1 MTAAGIDELLGTF
14 GVEPRELQALDPAHP
29 RFDAQRALLVL
40 PPQFA
45 AARPLLAGRYP
56 AAHEARAALAGGAA
70 PSTVATLPADAR
82 AWLIAPLAP
91 EADLRSLAGLRAV
104 MERLYGPDGCPWD
117 REQTHESLREYLL
130 EETYEVVDAIDR
142 GDVDGLREEL
152 GDLLAHVFMHTSMAQ
167 ERGEFSV
174 EDVVEGIAAKMVRR
188 HPHVFGDEDA
198 GSEEQ
203 LLDRWEE
210 IKAEERAA
218 ADGGA
223 ERPERGALD
232 SVPLA
237 APALQRSQSLQSRAA
252 RAGAL
257 EPELPALQAVA
268 RRHRCARRLRRG
280 GERRT
285 AAVGGRALR
294 QRHRR
299 RQRRGAARRGRRV
312 HRQFRRARASGARGG
327 GADRVARPG
336 AASLGVAGGRPRRPR
351 QQSARA
357 VEIQAPRGTI
367 GDAVHSQIHS
377 GVHS

>member
-1 MTAAGIDELLGTF
+1 MSAAGIDELIDTF
-14 GVEPRELQALDPAHP
+14 GVEPSELQALDPAHP
-29 RFDAQRALLVL
+29 RFDAQRPLLVL

-45 AARPLLAGRYP
+45 VARPLLARRYP
-56 AAHEARAALAGGAA
+56 AAHSARVALAGGAA
-70 PSTVATLPADAR
+70 TATIATLPADAR

-117 REQTHESLREYLL
+117 REQTHESLRKYLL
-130 EETYEVVDAIDR
+130 EESYEVVDAIDR

-167 ERGEFSV
+167 ERGQFSV

-203 LLDRWEE
+203 LLERWEE

-218 ADGGA
+218 ADGAA
-223 ERPERGALD
+223 ESPERGALD

-257 EPELPALQAVA
+257 EPERPALQAVA
-268 RRHRCARRLRRG
+268 R
-280 GERRT
+280 
-285 AAVGGRALR
+285 AVGALGVSGGQRNVGRLLWTVVRYANAIDVDGEEALR
-294 QRHRR
+294 
-299 RQRRGAARRGRRV
+299 AAAAE
-312 HRQFRRARASGARGG
+312 FTASFEALERRAREAGEPIASLAPEQRRSPWPAAGSAGSGG
-327 GADRVARPG
+327 GV
-336 AASLGVAGGRPRRPR
+336 GGPPA
-351 QQSARA
+351 Q
-357 VEIQAPRGTI
+357 
-367 GDAVHSQIHS
+367 
-377 GVHS
+377 

>member
-1 MTAAGIDELLGTF
+1 MTAAGIDELLETF

-40 PPQFA
+40 PAQFA

-56 AAHEARAALAGGAA
+56 AAHQARVALEGGAE

-117 REQTHESLREYLL
+117 REQTHESLRKYLL

-198 GSEEQ
+198 GSNEQ
-203 LLDRWEE
+203 LLERWDE

-218 ADGGA
+218 DGDGA
-223 ERPERGALD
+223 ESPERGALD

-237 APALQRSQSLQSRAA
+237 APALQRSQSLQSRAS

-268 RRHRCARRLRRG
+268 RAIGALGVSGGPRNVGRLLWAVVRYANAIDVD
-280 GERRT
+280 GEE
-285 AAVGGRALR
+285 ALR
-294 QRHRR
+294 
-299 RQRRGAARRGRRV
+299 ATATE
-312 HRQFRRARASGARGG
+312 FTDSFDALERRAREAGASLASLDPEQRRSPWPLGGSGG
-327 GADRVARPG
+327 GP
-336 AASLGVAGGRPRRPR
+336 AA
-351 QQSARA
+351 Q
-357 VEIQAPRGTI
+357 
-367 GDAVHSQIHS
+367 
-377 GVHS
+377 